1 MQKIEIEG
9 NLDRS
14 WIITLMSEGLD
25 TYQILKNYDVTE
37 QTIIESADLLDK
49 DVLLQGFNF
58 SESFIRESLDNGYF
72 SIEDLQNLTMTTYSR
87 LSDSFLEN
95 YNESLNWQKILIY
108 LSTQTNNFSKYS
120 EIIDRNNSWSLV
132 SANDLPTDFIRQY
145 KDKLDWKLLSMTKC
159 FTEEE
164 KEEFGNYI
172 VITKGEIT
180 DEQSKSLGSFN
191 VIPDLNKDY
200 SVDEIADLIDKYMSE
215 SNSAFAISIGNQ
227 K

>member
-14 WIITLMSEGLD
+14 WIVSLMAEGLD
-25 TYQILKNYDVTE
+25 TYQILKSYDVTE

-58 SESFIRESLDNGYF
+58 SEGFIRESLENGYF
-72 SIEDLQNLTMTTYSR
+72 STEDLQNLTMTTYSR
-87 LSDSFLEN
+87 LSDFFLED
-95 YNESLNWQKILIY
+95 YNETINWQKILIY

-120 EIIDRNNSWSLV
+120 EIIDRDNLWSLV
-132 SANDLPTDFIRQY
+132 SANDLPNDFIRQY

-164 KEEFGNYI
+164 KEEFSDYI
-172 VITKGEIT
+172 IETKGELS
-180 DEQSKSLGSFN
+180 DEQIKSFGSLN
-191 VIPDLNKDY
+191 VVPDFNKDY
-200 SVDEIADLIDKYMSE
+200 SVDEISDLIDKYMSE
-215 SNSAFAISIGNQ
+215 KNNDFYIKIDD

>member
-14 WIITLMSEGLD
+14 WIVSLMAEGLD

-49 DVLLQGFNF
+49 EILLQGFNF

-120 EIIDRNNSWSLV
+120 EIIDRNNSWPLV

-164 KEEFGNYI
+164 KEEFFDFI
-172 VITKGEIT
+172 VETKGELS
-180 DEQSKSLGSFN
+180 DEQSKSFGSMN
-191 VIPDLNKDY
+191 VVPDFDKDY
-200 SVDEIADLIDKYMSE
+200 SIDDIADLIDKYMSD
-215 SNSAFAISIGNQ
+215 NNKDFYINIDN